1 MTREE
6 AIRFLKRVV
15 AHPNDREGNS
25 RYPYCWRDYF
35 AEIIRLLEEGKSSET
50 LEWVKEVFSQAE
62 LDKGGT
68 TFVVCPKCGGDV
80 KVSCYSHS
88 GHYHAHAACAK
99 CGTEFRQPSIGE

>member
-15 AHPNDREGNS
+15 ARPNDNDGNS
-25 RYPYCWRDYF
+25 LYPNYWRGSF
-35 AEIIRLLEEGKSSET
+35 AEIIRLLEEGKSNET
-50 LEWVKEVFSQAE
+50 LEWVKEVFSQAK

-68 TFVVCPKCGGDV
+68 KIVVCPKCGGDV

-88 GHYHAHAACAK
+88 GHFHANAACAK
-99 CGTEFRQPSIGE
+99 CGMEFRQ